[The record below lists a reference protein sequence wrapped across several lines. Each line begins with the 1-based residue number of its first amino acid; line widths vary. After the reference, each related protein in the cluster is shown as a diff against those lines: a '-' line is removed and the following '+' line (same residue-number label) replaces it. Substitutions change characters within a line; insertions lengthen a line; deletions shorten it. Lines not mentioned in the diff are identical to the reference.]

1 MKRTRHSPEQIATKL
16 RQAATHLACKAKHT
30 VDLATE
36 AVVSATVTTDR
47 SDSQTGPGTLVLAQA
62 ALIQSSNHVAITEVV
77 ADKGYHDNS
86 CWPTARSCW
95 CAPIFLSG
103 SKSTGGGQTSLWSMR
118 LRSGPTGDAYRAR
131 KAGGFPGGAVS
142 DANGPLPP
150 CARPGAGTALGY
162 MA

>member
-103 SKSTGGGQTSLWSMR
+103 SKSTGGLAPVVFWCYAVPDRRLTAPELFRSLQER
-118 LRSGPTGDAYRAR
+118 LRTTHWR
-131 KAGGFPGGAVS
+131 GGGNKS
-142 DANGPLPP
+142 QIL
-150 CARPGAGTALGY
+150 RLGVL
-162 MA
+162 